1 MQEGIHILNKT
12 AVMEMPAVF
21 GVAIFIGI
29 ALALIS
35 FVIVLVVDNLT
46 IIIVSGVT
54 MLIGIILVIFSPIV
68 GKEVDTG
75 RYRYEVTID
84 PAVKFSDIYNNY
96 EVIKQRGDIWVL
108 EDLDRMECNGV
119 DLECI
124 GSGAP
129 DNIRPIYNL
138 KIDFDENPEE

>member
-12 AVMEMPAVF
+12 AVMEMPDVF

-35 FVIVLVVDNLT
+35 FVILLVVDNSTIT
-46 IIIVSGVT
+46 IISGIT

-68 GKEVDTG
+68 GEEVETG

-84 PAVKFSDIYNNY
+84 ESVKFTDIYDNY
-96 EVIKQRGDIWVL
+96 EVIEQRGEIWVL
-108 EDLDRMECNGV
+108 EDLGEQV
-119 DLECI
+119 D
-124 GSGAP
+124 
-129 DNIRPIYNL
+129 
-138 KIDFDENPEE
+138 